1 MKASINFLK
10 NYIPDLQVD
19 DKDFAERLTM
29 SGTKVESFKKLDSN
43 LEKIFVGK
51 IEKVEKHP
59 DATKLVICTVN
70 VAGKEKECS
79 VAPLKDPYLQI
90 VTGAPNAREGLI
102 CPVVVA
108 GGKVAASAHDNE
120 EHKDGIKIT
129 AGKLRGVDS
138 QGMCCSIDELGQNPA
153 LFARKHE
160 TEDGLYEMNGMDVK
174 PGDDALEALGLHDTV
189 FDFEITSN
197 RVDCYS
203 ILGIAREVAA
213 TYDLKL
219 NKPNFKFKTKLP
231 KEDYINIEVKA
242 GDLCSCFATALVK
255 NLRIKESPKWL
266 KENLRSLGIRPINN
280 IVDITNFVMMELGQ
294 PMHAYDYE
302 TIKGKKI
309 IVDRATK
316 GEKFKTLDGTERTL
330 DDTMLTIRDSET
342 AIGLAGVMG
351 GENTMITEDAGTLFL
366 EAANFNGTNIRLTSK
381 KVGLRTE
388 ASNLFEKGLD
398 PNSAILAINRA
409 LALIEELDAG
419 DIVENQITYYPVKKE
434 PTKIEVSA
442 GKINEI
448 IGTNFEFDY
457 MKKVLDKIELETQI
471 KSKGADDAVLEITVP
486 TFRCDINTVND
497 VAEEITRFYGYNN
510 IKETMPKTIAMAS
523 EKNIKIETRNILRTL
538 ALAAGYS
545 EARTYSFES
554 EKVYDKLKY
563 SKDAPERNFITIQNP
578 LGPEFAVMRTQL
590 INGMLISLAN
600 NYNKRNK
607 NVRLFETASIYLPNK
622 LPLTE
627 LPTEQEQII
636 FGAYGDMDFFKMKGI
651 VEEVFI
657 KLGINRKRKYTPAK
671 TWDEAAPF
679 HPNRSSEIFC
689 GLDKVGMMGEIEP
702 SIADAY
708 EIEERPYIAILNI
721 EKLAEFAK
729 FEKRYKPYAKYPEV
743 LRDISVTVPSN
754 IIASQIEDIITAKA
768 GRILSNLNLF
778 DIYEGKQVKEGFK
791 SMAYSISFVSN
802 DHTLTDAEVDT
813 AMKNIVEA
821 LKALGIELRE

>member
-1 MKASINFLK
+1 MKASIKFLK

-29 SGTKVESFKKLDSN
+29 SGTKVESFKKLDNN

-59 DATKLVICTVN
+59 DASKLVICTVN
-70 VAGKEKECS
+70 IGGKEKECN
-79 VAPLKDPYLQI
+79 VTPLKDPYLQI

-102 CPVVVA
+102 CLVVVA

-219 NKPNFKFKTKLP
+219 NKPNFEFKTKLP

-309 IVDRATK
+309 IVDRASN

-330 DDTMLTIRDSET
+330 DETMLTIRDASS

-351 GENTMITEDAGTLFL
+351 GENTMITEDAKTLFL

-419 DIVENQITYYPVKKE
+419 DIVEGQITYYPVKKE
-434 PTKIEVSA
+434 STQIEVSA
-442 GKINEI
+442 SKINEI
-448 IGTNFEFDY
+448 IGVNFEADY
-457 MKKVLDKIELETQI
+457 MKKVLDKIELETKI
-471 KSKGADDAVLEITVP
+471 NGDVLSITVP

-497 VAEEITRFYGYNN
+497 VAEEIARFYGYNN
-510 IKETMPKTIAMAS
+510 INETTPKTITTLA
-523 EKNIKIETRNILRTL
+523 EKNPKLETRKILRTL
-538 ALAAGYS
+538 ALSAGYS

-563 SKDAPERNFITIQNP
+563 SQNAIERKFIKIQNP

-590 INGMLISLAN
+590 INGMLISLSN

-607 NVRLFETASIYLPNK
+607 NVKLFETANIYLPK
-622 LPLTE
+622 ELPLTE
-627 LPTEQEQII
+627 LPEEQEQII

-651 VEEVFI
+651 VEEVFV
-657 KLGINRKRKYTPAK
+657 KLGINRKRKYEVHK
-671 TWDEAAPF
+671 TWEDAAPF
-679 HPNRSSEIFC
+679 HPNRSCEIYC
-689 GLDKVGMMGEIEP
+689 GLDKVGVMGEIEP
-702 SIADAY
+702 SIAESY

-743 LRDISVTVPSN
+743 LRDISVTVPKD
-754 IIASQIEDIITAKA
+754 IIASQIEDTITAKA
-768 GRILSNLNLF
+768 GRILSSLNLF

-791 SMAYSISFVSN
+791 SMAYSISFVSH
-802 DHTLTDAEVDT
+802 DHTLTDAEVDS
-813 AMKNIVEA
+813 AMNNIIEA

>member
-10 NYIPDLQVD
+10 NYIPDLKVD

-29 SGTKVESFKKLDSN
+29 SGTKVESFKKLDNN

-59 DATKLVICTVN
+59 DANKLVICSVN
-70 VAGKEKECS
+70 IGGKEKECNVS
-79 VAPLKDPYLQI
+79 PLKDPYLQI

-102 CPVVVA
+102 CPVVLA

-120 EHKDGIKIT
+120 EHKDGIKIS

-138 QGMCCSIDELGQNPA
+138 QGMCCSIDELGQNQA

-174 PGDDALEALGLHDTV
+174 PGDDALYALGLHDTV
-189 FDFEITSN
+189 FDFEVTSN

-203 ILGIAREVAA
+203 IYGIAREVAA

-266 KENLRSLGIRPINN
+266 KENLRSIGIRPINN

-302 TIKGKKI
+302 TIKDKKI

-316 GEKFKTLDGTERTL
+316 GEKFKTLDGTERVL
-330 DDTMLTIRDSET
+330 DDTMLTIRDGET

-351 GENTMITEDAGTLFL
+351 GENTMITDNAKTLFL

-398 PNSAILAINRA
+398 PNTAVDAINRA

-419 DIVENQITYYPVKKE
+419 DIVENQITYYPKKNE
-434 PTKIEVSA
+434 AKKIEVSSE
-442 GKINEI
+442 KINKI
-448 IGTNFEFDY
+448 IGVDFETGY
-457 MKKVLDKIELETQI
+457 MKKVLDKIELETTI
-471 KSKGADDAVLEITVP
+471 KKNGNDTVLEITVP
-486 TFRCDINTVND
+486 TFRQDINTVND
-497 VAEEITRFYGYNN
+497 IAEEVARFYGYNN
-510 IKETMPKTIAMAS
+510 IEETTP
-523 EKNIKIETRNILRTL
+523 RTL
-538 ALAAGYS
+538 ALAAQKNIKLETRKLIRNVALAAGYN

-563 SKDAPERNFITIQNP
+563 PQNAIERKFIKIQNP

-607 NVRLFETASIYLPNK
+607 NVKLFETANVYLPK
-622 LPLTE
+622 ELPLTE
-627 LPTEQEQII
+627 LPLEQEQII
-636 FGAYGDMDFFKMKGI
+636 FGAYGDTDFFKMKGV
-651 VEEVFI
+651 VEEIFA

-679 HPNRSSEIFC
+679 HPNRSCEIFC
-689 GLDKVGMMGEIEP
+689 GLDKVGVMGEIEP
-702 SIADAY
+702 TIADSY
-708 EIEERPYIAILNI
+708 GIEERPYIAILDI
-721 EKLAEFAK
+721 EKLAAFAK
-729 FEKRYKPYAKYPEV
+729 FETRYKAYAKYPEV

-754 IIASQIEDIITAKA
+754 IIASQIEEMIVSKA
-768 GRILSNLNLF
+768 GRNLSSLNLF

-791 SMAYSISFVSN
+791 SMAYNISFLSY
-802 DHTLTDAEVDT
+802 DHTLTDEEVD
-813 AMKNIVEA
+813 ASMKNIVDG
-821 LKALGIELRE
+821 LKTLGIELRE

>member
-29 SGTKVESFKKLDSN
+29 SGTKVESFKRLDNN

-59 DATKLVICTVN
+59 DANKLVVCTVN
-70 VAGKEKECS
+70 IGGKEKECN

-90 VTGAPNAREGLI
+90 VTGAPNARDGLI

-160 TEDGLYEMNGMDVK
+160 TEDGLYEMNGMDVQ
-174 PGDDALEALGLHDTV
+174 PGDDALGALGLHDTV

-203 ILGIAREVAA
+203 IFGIAREVAA
-213 TYDLKL
+213 TYNLKL
-219 NKPNFKFKTKLP
+219 NKPNFKFNTKLP
-231 KEDYINIEVKA
+231 KEDYINIDVKA
-242 GDLCSCFATALVK
+242 SDLCSCFATALVK

-266 KENLRSLGIRPINN
+266 KENLRSIGIRPINN

-302 TIKGKKI
+302 TLKGGKI
-309 IVDRATK
+309 IVDRALD
-316 GEKFKTLDGTERTL
+316 GEKFKTLDGTERVL
-330 DDTMLTIRDSET
+330 DNTMLTIRDGES

-351 GENTMITEDAGTLFL
+351 GENTMITESAKTLFL
-366 EAANFNGTNIRLTSK
+366 EAANFNGTNIRRTSK

-398 PNSAILAINRA
+398 PNSAVLAINRA

-419 DIVENQITYYPVKKE
+419 DIVENQITYYPKKKE
-434 PTKIEVSA
+434 AQKIEVSA
-442 GKINEI
+442 GRINKI
-448 IGTNFEFDY
+448 IGTSFDTDY
-457 MKKVLDKIELETQI
+457 MKKVLDKIELETTI
-471 KSKGADDAVLEITVP
+471 KGDALEILVP
-486 TFRCDINTVND
+486 TFRQDINTVND

-510 IKETMPKTIAMAS
+510 IAESTPKITTVSS
-523 EKNIKIETRNILRTL
+523 EKNLKLETRKILRSL
-538 ALAAGYS
+538 ALAAGYN

-563 SKDAPERNFITIQNP
+563 APNAMERNYIKIQNP

-590 INGMLISLAN
+590 INGMLISLAG

-607 NVRLFETASIYLPNK
+607 NVKLFETASIYLPK
-622 LPLTE
+622 ELPLKE

-636 FGAYGDMDFFKMKGI
+636 FGAYGDMDFFKMKGVI
-651 VEEVFI
+651 EEAFA
-657 KLGINRKRKYTPAK
+657 KLGINRKRKYTPHK
-671 TWDEAAPF
+671 TWEEAAPF
-679 HPNRSSEIFC
+679 HPNRSCEIFC
-689 GLDKVGMMGEIEP
+689 GLDKVGVMGEIEP
-702 SIADAY
+702 SIAESY
-708 EIEERPYIAILNI
+708 EIEERPHIAILDI
-721 EKLAEFAK
+721 EKLASFAK
-729 FEKRYKPYAKYPEV
+729 FETRYKPYAKYPEV
-743 LRDISVTVPSN
+743 LRDISVTVPKD
-754 IIASQIEDIITAKA
+754 IIASQIEEIITGKA
-768 GRILSNLNLF
+768 GRNLASLNLF

-791 SMAYSISFVSN
+791 SMAYSISFVSH
-802 DHTLTDAEVDT
+802 DHTLTDEEVD
-813 AMKNIVEA
+813 ASMKNIVDG
-821 LKALGIELRE
+821 LKSLGVELRE